1 MDLSTLNYK
10 QVRDVAVNADFQAKL
25 AIAIADAAIQV
36 YTEDPA
42 TVGHAQRAVYA
53 TQVVKNPD
61 SEAKQMAWAVVLI
74 AADDNDATLKSTVLG
89 IWNAFAGVG

>member
-10 QVRDVAVNADFQAKL
+10 QIRDVAVNQDFQAKL
-25 AIAIADAAIQV
+25 AIAIADAAITI

-42 TVGHAQRAVYA
+42 TAGHAQRAAYA
-53 TQVVKNPD
+53 SQVIKNPD
-61 SEAKQMAWAVVLI
+61 NEAKQMAWAVVLI
-74 AADDNDATLKSTVLG
+74 AVDDNDATLKAVVLN